1 MSQILQWHPAFQA
14 AMQIEL
20 SEEMDKLEFLK
31 EYNLTSGPLRIDTL
45 IIKKEK
51 DAEIQKQIGRIF
63 KRYNILEYK
72 SPEKSHTVN
81 SFFKVVS
88 YAGLLQSNT
97 QREQEIPPEE
107 ITITLIG
114 DRYPRRLLAYLK
126 RRHRVGIEQ
135 AYPGIYYVEGL
146 LFPMQVIVQREL
158 DKGENVW
165 LSRLRQNLQ
174 MQEDVEALARAYKGK
189 DGNPLYSAVM
199 DLIVRANWK
208 IYEEGETVCDALNEL
223 FADKLEAFGWNVIE
237 IDGHDV
243 EEIYE
248 AVCSAKTM
256 DRPTAIIAN
265 TIKGK
270 GVSYMEN
277 NAGWHGKAPN
287 DAEYETAMKELSR

>member
-14 AMQIEL
+14 AM
-20 SEEMDKLEFLK
+20 
-31 EYNLTSGPLRIDTL
+31 
-45 IIKKEK
+45 
-51 DAEIQKQIGRIF
+51 QIGRIF

-114 DRYPRRLLAYLK
+114 DRYPRGLLAYLK
-126 RRHRVGIEQ
+126 RRHRIGIEQ
-135 AYPGIYYVEGL
+135 AYPGIYY
-146 LFPMQVIVQREL
+146 
-158 DKGENVW
+158 
-165 LSRLRQNLQ
+165 
-174 MQEDVEALARAYKGK
+174 VEALARAYKGK

-223 FADKLEAFGWNVIE
+223 FADKLEAKRAEGERKGWMEGKNE
-237 IDGHDV
+237 GRSEGRYESLRSLLKNSPSLKL
-243 EEIYE
+243 EEGARLLGFSQE
-248 AVCSAKTM
+248 M
-256 DRPTAIIAN
+256 L
-265 TIKGK
+265 
-270 GVSYMEN
+270 EN
-277 NAGWHGKAPN
+277 YRH
-287 DAEYETAMKELSR
+287 LSEKQ

>member
-14 AMQIEL
+14 AM
-20 SEEMDKLEFLK
+20 
-31 EYNLTSGPLRIDTL
+31 
-45 IIKKEK
+45 
-51 DAEIQKQIGRIF
+51 QIGRIF

-126 RRHRVGIEQ
+126 RRHRIGIEQ
-135 AYPGIYYVEGL
+135 AYPGIYYVDGL

-165 LSRLRQNLQ
+165 LSRLRQNPRNSLDGG
-174 MQEDVEALARAYKGK
+174 QEGAKSGVKLACKQG
-189 DGNPLYSAVM
+189 
-199 DLIVRANWK
+199 
-208 IYEEGETVCDALNEL
+208 
-223 FADKLEAFGWNVIE
+223 FAPSCTS
-237 IDGHDV
+237 DGHPMLLV
-243 EEIYE
+243 RPIGRARRCSPSKWLRICRCGRMWRHWPGRIRGKMEIPCT
-248 AVCSAKTM
+248 VQ
-256 DRPTAIIAN
+256 
-265 TIKGK
+265 
-270 GVSYMEN
+270 
-277 NAGWHGKAPN
+277 
-287 DAEYETAMKELSR
+287 

>member
-126 RRHRVGIEQ
+126 RRHRIGIEQ

-146 LFPMQVIVQREL
+146 LFPMQVVVQREL

-174 MQEDVEALARAYKGK
+174 MREDVEALARAYKGK

-223 FADKLEAFGWNVIE
+223 FADKLEAKRAEGERKGWMEGKNE
-237 IDGHDV
+237 GRSEGRYESLRSLLKNSPSLKL
-243 EEIYE
+243 EEGARLLGFSQE
-248 AVCSAKTM
+248 M
-256 DRPTAIIAN
+256 L
-265 TIKGK
+265 
-270 GVSYMEN
+270 EN
-277 NAGWHGKAPN
+277 YRH
-287 DAEYETAMKELSR
+287 LSEKQ

>member
-1 MSQILQWHPAFQA
+1 M
-14 AMQIEL
+14 
-20 SEEMDKLEFLK
+20 KKKTEF
-31 EYNLTSGPLRIDTL
+31 RI
-45 IIKKEK
+45 IKEK

-126 RRHRVGIEQ
+126 KRHRVGIEQ

-165 LSRLRQNLQ
+165 LSRLRQNLRNSLDGG
-174 MQEDVEALARAYKGK
+174 QEGAKSGVKLACKQG
-189 DGNPLYSAVM
+189 
-199 DLIVRANWK
+199 
-208 IYEEGETVCDALNEL
+208 
-223 FADKLEAFGWNVIE
+223 FAPSCTS
-237 IDGHDV
+237 DGHPMLLV
-243 EEIYE
+243 RLLPGKKML
-248 AVCSAKTM
+248 AV
-256 DRPTAIIAN
+256 
-265 TIKGK
+265 
-270 GVSYMEN
+270 
-277 NAGWHGKAPN
+277 
-287 DAEYETAMKELSR
+287 

>member
-126 RRHRVGIEQ
+126 RQHRIRIKQ
-135 AYPGIYYVEGL
+135 AYPGIYY
-146 LFPMQVIVQREL
+146 
-158 DKGENVW
+158 
-165 LSRLRQNLQ
+165 
-174 MQEDVEALARAYKGK
+174 VEALARAYKGK

-223 FADKLEAFGWNVIE
+223 FADKVECARENGLVEGEKKGRAEGRSEGRYESLRNLLKNSPSLKLEEGARLLGFSQE
-237 IDGHDV
+237 MLEH
-243 EEIYE
+243 Y
-248 AVCSAKTM
+248 
-256 DRPTAIIAN
+256 R
-265 TIKGK
+265 
-270 GVSYMEN
+270 
-277 NAGWHGKAPN
+277 H
-287 DAEYETAMKELSR
+287 LSEKQ

>member
-14 AMQIEL
+14 AM
-20 SEEMDKLEFLK
+20 
-31 EYNLTSGPLRIDTL
+31 
-45 IIKKEK
+45 
-51 DAEIQKQIGRIF
+51 QIGRIF

-126 RRHRVGIEQ
+126 RQHRIRIEQ
-135 AYPGIYYVEGL
+135 AYPGIYYVEGM
-146 LFPMQVIVQREL
+146 LFPMQVVVQREL

-174 MQEDVEALARAYKGK
+174 MREDVEALARAYKGK

-208 IYEEGETVCDALNEL
+208 IYEEGEKKGRAEGRSEGRYESLRNL
-223 FADKLEAFGWNVIE
+223 LKNSPSLKLEEGARLLGFSQE
-237 IDGHDV
+237 
-243 EEIYE
+243 
-248 AVCSAKTM
+248 M
-256 DRPTAIIAN
+256 L
-265 TIKGK
+265 
-270 GVSYMEN
+270 EN
-277 NAGWHGKAPN
+277 YRH
-287 DAEYETAMKELSR
+287 LSEKQ

>member
-14 AMQIEL
+14 AM
-20 SEEMDKLEFLK
+20 
-31 EYNLTSGPLRIDTL
+31 
-45 IIKKEK
+45 
-51 DAEIQKQIGRIF
+51 QIGRIF

-126 RRHRVGIEQ
+126 RRHRIGIEQ

-146 LFPMQVIVQREL
+146 LFPMQVVVQREL

-223 FADKLEAFGWNVIE
+223 FADKVECARENGLVEGEKKGRAEGRSEGRYESLRNLLKNSPSLKLEEGARLLGFSQEMLENYIAG
-237 IDGHDV
+237 
-243 EEIYE
+243 
-248 AVCSAKTM
+248 CSEK
-256 DRPTAIIAN
+256 N
-265 TIKGK
+265 T
-270 GVSYMEN
+270 
-277 NAGWHGKAPN
+277 
-287 DAEYETAMKELSR
+287 

>member
-14 AMQIEL
+14 AM
-20 SEEMDKLEFLK
+20 
-31 EYNLTSGPLRIDTL
+31 
-45 IIKKEK
+45 
-51 DAEIQKQIGRIF
+51 QIGRIF

-126 RRHRVGIEQ
+126 RQHRIRIEQ

-146 LFPMQVIVQREL
+146 LFPMQVVVQREL

-165 LSRLRQNLQ
+165 LSRLRQNLRNSLDGG
-174 MQEDVEALARAYKGK
+174 QEGAKSGVKLACKQGFAPSCTSDGHPMLLVRPIGRARRCPPSELLLFFISGPALFFR
-189 DGNPLYSAVM
+189 SAVM
-199 DLIVRANWK
+199 KQPYMA
-208 IYEEGETVCDALNEL
+208 
-223 FADKLEAFGWNVIE
+223 
-237 IDGHDV
+237 
-243 EEIYE
+243 
-248 AVCSAKTM
+248 
-256 DRPTAIIAN
+256 
-265 TIKGK
+265 GK
-270 GVSYMEN
+270 EKN
-277 NAGWHGKAPN
+277 
-287 DAEYETAMKELSR
+287 

>member
-14 AMQIEL
+14 AM
-20 SEEMDKLEFLK
+20 
-31 EYNLTSGPLRIDTL
+31 
-45 IIKKEK
+45 
-51 DAEIQKQIGRIF
+51 QIGRIF

-107 ITITLIG
+107 IRITLIG

-126 RRHRVGIEQ
+126 RRHRIGIEQ

-146 LFPMQVIVQREL
+146 LFPMQVVVQREL

-208 IYEEGETVCDALNEL
+208 IYEEGEKKGRAEGRSEGRYESLRNL
-223 FADKLEAFGWNVIE
+223 LKNSPSLKLEEGARLLGFSQEMLENYIAG
-237 IDGHDV
+237 
-243 EEIYE
+243 
-248 AVCSAKTM
+248 CSEK
-256 DRPTAIIAN
+256 N
-265 TIKGK
+265 T
-270 GVSYMEN
+270 
-277 NAGWHGKAPN
+277 
-287 DAEYETAMKELSR
+287 

>member
-14 AMQIEL
+14 AM
-20 SEEMDKLEFLK
+20 
-31 EYNLTSGPLRIDTL
+31 
-45 IIKKEK
+45 
-51 DAEIQKQIGRIF
+51 QIGRIF

-126 RRHRVGIEQ
+126 RQHRIRIEQ
-135 AYPGIYYVEGL
+135 AYPGIYYVEGM
-146 LFPMQVIVQREL
+146 LFPMQVVVQREL

-174 MQEDVEALARAYKGK
+174 MREDVEALARAYKGK

-208 IYEEGETVCDALNEL
+208 IYEEGEKKGRAEGRSEGRYESLRNLLKNSPSLKQEEGARL
-223 FADKLEAFGWNVIE
+223 LGFSQEMLENYIAG
-237 IDGHDV
+237 
-243 EEIYE
+243 
-248 AVCSAKTM
+248 CSEK
-256 DRPTAIIAN
+256 N
-265 TIKGK
+265 T
-270 GVSYMEN
+270 
-277 NAGWHGKAPN
+277 
-287 DAEYETAMKELSR
+287 

>member
-14 AMQIEL
+14 AM
-20 SEEMDKLEFLK
+20 
-31 EYNLTSGPLRIDTL
+31 
-45 IIKKEK
+45 
-51 DAEIQKQIGRIF
+51 QIGRIF

-126 RRHRVGIEQ
+126 RRHRIGIEQ

-146 LFPMQVIVQREL
+146 LFPMQVVVQREL

-165 LSRLRQNLQ
+165 LSRLRQNPRNSLDGG
-174 MQEDVEALARAYKGK
+174 QEGAKSGVKLACKQ
-189 DGNPLYSAVM
+189 D
-199 DLIVRANWK
+199 
-208 IYEEGETVCDALNEL
+208 
-223 FADKLEAFGWNVIE
+223 FAPSCTS
-237 IDGHDV
+237 DGHPMLLVRLLPDKKRP
-243 EEIYE
+243 
-248 AVCSAKTM
+248 AV
-256 DRPTAIIAN
+256 
-265 TIKGK
+265 
-270 GVSYMEN
+270 
-277 NAGWHGKAPN
+277 
-287 DAEYETAMKELSR
+287 

>member
-14 AMQIEL
+14 AM
-20 SEEMDKLEFLK
+20 
-31 EYNLTSGPLRIDTL
+31 
-45 IIKKEK
+45 
-51 DAEIQKQIGRIF
+51 QIGRIF

-126 RRHRVGIEQ
+126 RRHRIGIEQ

-146 LFPMQVIVQREL
+146 LFPMQVVVQREL

-208 IYEEGETVCDALNEL
+208 IYEEGEKKGRAEGRSEGRYESLRNL
-223 FADKLEAFGWNVIE
+223 LKNSPSLKLEEGARLLGFSQEMLENYIAG
-237 IDGHDV
+237 
-243 EEIYE
+243 
-248 AVCSAKTM
+248 CSEK
-256 DRPTAIIAN
+256 N
-265 TIKGK
+265 T
-270 GVSYMEN
+270 
-277 NAGWHGKAPN
+277 
-287 DAEYETAMKELSR
+287 